1 MLPIQCIRH
10 QMTICRILFGVVLL
24 TATSIQVMAEDVAKT
39 YKKITQSNP
48 ISSCIFCADPTAMEY
63 DGRLYVYGSNDHQQF
78 ISNNKTGSNGYGAIK
93 SIVVFSTDDMVNWTF
108 HGTIHVGKLCSG
120 WGWQFANS
128 WAPSVTWRESADGKK
143 EFFLYFANGGGSVGV
158 LTAESPL
165 GPWKSP
171 LSGPMITGSSPGV
184 SPCKWCFDPGVVID
198 ENGTGW
204 IGFGGGGLNEND
216 SHSTYLQPNNACIAK
231 LKSNMIELDGAA
243 VKIPAPYHF
252 EASELNIMNN
262 RFVYTYCTHFDIDNS
277 WTSYEKRGD
286 YPRPGGGVMCYMT
299 TDDPLNSDSWEYR
312 GEYIPNPGSFGYG
325 GGNNH
330 THMQKFAGNYYV
342 FYHSS
347 MLLQS
352 MQSNN
357 EYKDAGG
364 YRSLCV
370 NTVTVDENTQKIDKL
385 TMTRSG
391 VKSIKNLDPYKEQ
404 QAETMASSGG
414 VNYEDFKN
422 ITKVS
427 SISTLRNDASENLYI
442 KMAAGAW
449 TMVRD
454 VDFGTEGAKA
464 FILKAKGKG
473 KLEIRLNKVT
483 TESVTTL
490 FFSSEDFAEHHIAV
504 DPNLFKDVQK
514 VFFVFTETDNA
525 LFDAWQ
531 FSQDEADGISL
542 VKATPQK
549 KLSGLFD
556 LSGRR
561 LQKKPRLGIYMKDG
575 KKYMAR

>member
-1 MLPIQCIRH
+1 MLPIKRIRH
-10 QMTICRILFGVVLL
+10 QMTICRVFLGIVLIL
-24 TATSIQVMAEDVAKT
+24 TSIHVMAEDAAKT
-39 YKKITQSNP
+39 YKKTSQGNP
-48 ISSCIFCADPTAMEY
+48 ISSCVFCADPTALEY

-78 ISNNKTGSNGYGAIK
+78 ISKNKTGNNDYGAIK

-128 WAPSVTWRESADGKK
+128 WAPSVTWREGTNGKK
-143 EFFLYFANGGGSVGV
+143 EFFMYFANGAGNVGV

-171 LSGPMITGSSPGV
+171 LSGPMITDSYPGV

-198 ENGTGW
+198 EDGTGW
-204 IGFGGGGLNEND
+204 IGFGGGGLNKND

-231 LKSNMIELDGAA
+231 LKSNMIELDGNA

-252 EASELNIMNN
+252 EASELNIINN

-277 WTSYEKRGD
+277 WSSYEKRGD
-286 YPRPGGGVMCYMT
+286 YPRPGNGVMCYMT

-370 NTVTVDENTQKIDKL
+370 NTVTVDESTQTIDKL
-385 TMTRSG
+385 TMTRKG
-391 VKSIKNLDPYKEQ
+391 VSAIKNLDPYKEQ

-422 ITKVS
+422 ITKTRK
-427 SISTLRNDASENLYI
+427 INTLGNDASENLYI

-454 VDFGTEGAKA
+454 VDFGDEGAKA
-464 FILKAKGKG
+464 FILKAKGTG
-473 KLEIRLNKVT
+473 KLEIRLNKVSK
-483 TESVTTL
+483 EPVVTL
-490 FFSSEDFAEHHIAV
+490 NFSSEDFTEHHIAV
-504 DPNLFKDVQK
+504 DPSLFKDVQK
-514 VFFVFTETDNA
+514 VFFVFTESTDVQ
-525 LFDAWQ
+525 FDAWQ
-531 FSQDEADGISL
+531 FSTNEADGISY
-542 VKATPQK
+542 VKAIPQK
-549 KLSGLFD
+549 KSSGLYD
-556 LSGRR
+556 ISGRR
-561 LQKKPRLGIYMKDG
+561 LQKKPHQGIYLKDG
-575 KKYMAR
+575 KKYIAK